1 MIDVERARS
10 SWAAPS
16 LGIVYD
22 TAPLSITLS
31 VTPPAVHHTVPR
43 GWVNTAKI
51 KIHLKQ
57 NEDKGL
63 LVREILVISKP
74 LLKKMSVFGS
84 IPIWHL
90 LGGKRIPAGFL

>member
-1 MIDVERARS
+1 M
-10 SWAAPS
+10 
-16 LGIVYD
+16 
-22 TAPLSITLS
+22 
-31 VTPPAVHHTVPR
+31 
-43 GWVNTAKI
+43 NTAKI

-84 IPIWHL
+84 VPIWHL
-90 LGGKRIPAGFL
+90 LGGKWIPAGFL